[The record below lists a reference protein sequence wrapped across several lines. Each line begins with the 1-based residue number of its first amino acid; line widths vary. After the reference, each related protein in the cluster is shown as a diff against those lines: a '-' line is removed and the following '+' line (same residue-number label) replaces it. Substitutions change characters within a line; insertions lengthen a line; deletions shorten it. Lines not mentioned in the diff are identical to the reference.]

1 MKKNHVGVLIEK
13 NAFKDSGEGVVTFPN
28 GLTITDD
35 SVQRNGTR
43 YDIPSLSLDEF
54 NGQITADHESKL
66 SHIIGKVEGVSKVGN
81 KVVVNKIKYFI
92 KENPYALL
100 AYNLVKASN
109 TVDFSTE
116 TYGPVPDEEG
126 IYFNSN
132 LVGLSQVVV
141 GNNRNARVN
150 EIVTNS
156 IQEAKENGLDTE
168 ELEQNLSETEFRVE
182 SSHQENA
189 NNKNKEKE
197 TMFVTI
203 KNSRDF
209 DVPVTYTNA
218 AGDEVETVLAPTATL
233 DVSEEQKEAIEK
245 QLEDAEKSAAE
256 EEEEEQEE
264 EQENGLEAALAKA
277 LNPLTQKIEKLEAE
291 AKNAFDKSAKAPKF
305 KKNGAEGRKEEVS
318 AMSWQDRHAKQINAA
333 WDLLKRGDQSAAQ
346 TLNDIN
352 EVNLN
357 ELKKD
362 GVVQNSVTISD
373 FGNFIISREML
384 TEIEGNRNDYT
395 PLINAT
401 NWKETLSTQMAWI
414 TRQGDISMDEV
425 EFCDDGANGNLKPIS
440 EYGATVDT
448 ANLYELA
455 AVTPVCNA
463 ATRFLAVDLL
473 GDVAAGY

>member
-1 MKKNHVGVLIEK
+1 
-13 NAFKDSGEGVVTFPN
+13 
-28 GLTITDD
+28 
-35 SVQRNGTR
+35 
-43 YDIPSLSLDEF
+43 
-54 NGQITADHESKL
+54 
-66 SHIIGKVEGVSKVGN
+66 
-81 KVVVNKIKYFI
+81 
-92 KENPYALL
+92 
-100 AYNLVKASN
+100 
-109 TVDFSTE
+109 
-116 TYGPVPDEEG
+116 
-126 IYFNSN
+126 
-132 LVGLSQVVV
+132 
-141 GNNRNARVN
+141 
-150 EIVTNS
+150 
-156 IQEAKENGLDTE
+156 
-168 ELEQNLSETEFRVE
+168 
-182 SSHQENA
+182 
-189 NNKNKEKE
+189 
-197 TMFVTI
+197 MFVTI

-352 EVNLN
+352 QVNLN
-357 ELKKD
+357 ELKKE
-362 GVVQNSVTISD
+362 GIVQNSVTIAD

-384 TEIEGNRNDYT
+384 TDIEGNRNDYT

-401 NWKETLSTQMAWI
+401 N
-414 TRQGDISMDEV
+414 
-425 EFCDDGANGNLKPIS
+425 
-440 EYGATVDT
+440 
-448 ANLYELA
+448 
-455 AVTPVCNA
+455 
-463 ATRFLAVDLL
+463 
-473 GDVAAGY
+473 